1 MADAP
6 STALSGALA
15 SAQHFDINSQMPSC
29 VAASQLRSEA
39 ATHALL
45 RPWLTVDPF
54 RPFRTVGS
62 VYPRA
67 RL

>member
-15 SAQHFDINSQMPSC
+15 SAQHFDISSQMPSC

-45 RPWLTVDPF
+45 TVVSDNC
-54 RPFRTVGS
+54 
-62 VYPRA
+62 
-67 RL
+67 